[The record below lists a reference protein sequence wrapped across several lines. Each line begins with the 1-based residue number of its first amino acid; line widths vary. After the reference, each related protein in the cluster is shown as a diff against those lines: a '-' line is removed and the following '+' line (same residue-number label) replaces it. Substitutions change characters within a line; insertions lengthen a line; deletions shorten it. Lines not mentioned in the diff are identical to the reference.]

1 MANYPVNKIR
11 NVCLM
16 GHGGDGKTSLVESL
30 LNIAGVTDRVGK
42 IADGNTVC
50 DFDPEEI
57 KRKFSIS
64 TAVAPVEWNGCKINL
79 LDTPGFFDFESEVQC
94 ALRVAESA
102 LIVATGKS
110 GPGVGTEK
118 AWAHCEEHAM
128 PRMFY
133 ISKIDEENS
142 DYYNSL
148 HKLQK
153 QFGVSVA
160 PIVVP
165 IFEGNR
171 DTVGIVDCVIRK
183 AYRMEGNKR
192 VEIPIPENMKD
203 RIDQHVQHCA
213 RTSPSCL
220 RT

>member
-1 MANYPVNKIR
+1 MKDYMVKDIR
-11 NVCLM
+11 NIAVL
-16 GHGGDGKTSLVESL
+16 GHGSEGKTTLVESML
-30 LNIAGVTDRVGK
+30 YAAGVTDRQGRVE
-42 IADGNTVC
+42 DGNTVS
-50 DFDPEEI
+50 DYDPEEI

-79 LDTPGFFDFESEVQC
+79 LDPPGFFDFESEVQC

-153 QFGVSVA
+153 QFGVSLSRFLRA
-160 PIVVP
+160 TAIPSALWTALSA
-165 IFEGNR
+165 R
-171 DTVGIVDCVIRK
+171 RTAWK
-183 AYRMEGNKR
+183 ATSVSRSR
-192 VEIPIPENMKD
+192 S
-203 RIDQHVQHCA
+203 
-213 RTSPSCL
+213 RT
-220 RT
+220 T

>member
-1 MANYPVNKIR
+1 
-11 NVCLM
+11 
-16 GHGGDGKTSLVESL
+16 
-30 LNIAGVTDRVGK
+30 
-42 IADGNTVC
+42 
-50 DFDPEEI
+50 
-57 KRKFSIS
+57 
-64 TAVAPVEWNGCKINL
+64 
-79 LDTPGFFDFESEVQC
+79 
-94 ALRVAESA
+94 
-102 LIVATGKS
+102 
-110 GPGVGTEK
+110 
-118 AWAHCEEHAM
+118 M

-192 VEIPIPENMKD
+192 VEIPIPDNMKD
-203 RIDQHVQHCA
+203 RIDQHRAALCENIAELSEDLMAPLRSISSFHAFSRFRFSASLSLISSIMKSIGLFTLLLPAPVPA
-213 RTSPSCL
+213 SSSVISLASVVESGPKSTSVISSSTVAPASAS
-220 RT
+220 

>member
-1 MANYPVNKIR
+1 
-11 NVCLM
+11 M

-128 PRMFY
+128 QRMFY

-142 DYYNSL
+142 DYYTSL
-148 HKLQK
+148 HKMPK
-153 QFGVSVA
+153 QFGVLSMLSASASVA
-160 PIVVP
+160 K
-165 IFEGNR
+165 FMTFG
-171 DTVGIVDCVIRK
+171 VIGSSWPSRSSRTI
-183 AYRMEGNKR
+183 RMTTPAGATFF
-192 VEIPIPENMKD
+192 
-203 RIDQHVQHCA
+203 CA
-213 RTSPSCL
+213 PA
-220 RT
+220 

>member
-1 MANYPVNKIR
+1 
-11 NVCLM
+11 
-16 GHGGDGKTSLVESL
+16 
-30 LNIAGVTDRVGK
+30 
-42 IADGNTVC
+42 
-50 DFDPEEI
+50 
-57 KRKFSIS
+57 
-64 TAVAPVEWNGCKINL
+64 
-79 LDTPGFFDFESEVQC
+79 
-94 ALRVAESA
+94 
-102 LIVATGKS
+102 
-110 GPGVGTEK
+110 
-118 AWAHCEEHAM
+118 M
-128 PRMFY
+128 PRIY

-192 VEIPIPENMKD
+192 VEIPIPDNMKD
-203 RIDQHVQHCA
+203 RIDQHRAALCENIAELSEDLMERYFAGEEFSDEELIAGIRQGEGSGSRGILRHA
-213 RTSPSCL
+213 ATGIGSYALLKGIADYMPSPDEKPVEICEDE
-220 RT
+220 RGRAD

>member
-1 MANYPVNKIR
+1 
-11 NVCLM
+11 
-16 GHGGDGKTSLVESL
+16 
-30 LNIAGVTDRVGK
+30 
-42 IADGNTVC
+42 
-50 DFDPEEI
+50 
-57 KRKFSIS
+57 
-64 TAVAPVEWNGCKINL
+64 
-79 LDTPGFFDFESEVQC
+79 
-94 ALRVAESA
+94 
-102 LIVATGKS
+102 
-110 GPGVGTEK
+110 
-118 AWAHCEEHAM
+118 M

-192 VEIPIPENMKD
+192 VEIPIPDNMKD
-203 RIDQHVQHCA
+203 RIDQHRAALCENIAELSEDLMERYFAGEEFSDEELIAGIRQGVKDLVLAPVFCGTA
-213 RTSPSCL
+213 RTALPVHLYLRRSLTSTAASPTL
-220 RT
+220 RLCPARSSRI

>member
-118 AWAHCEEHAM
+118 AWAHCESTQCRVCSTS
-128 PRMFY
+128 PRSTRETR
-133 ISKIDEENS
+133 ITITLCTSCRS
-142 DYYNSL
+142 S
-148 HKLQK
+148 
-153 QFGVSVA
+153 S
-160 PIVVP
+160 
-165 IFEGNR
+165 
-171 DTVGIVDCVIRK
+171 
-183 AYRMEGNKR
+183 AYR
-192 VEIPIPENMKD
+192 
-203 RIDQHVQHCA
+203 
-213 RTSPSCL
+213 
-220 RT
+220 

>member
-1 MANYPVNKIR
+1 MTNYPVNKIR

-42 IADGNTVC
+42 IVDGNTVC

-110 GPGVGTEK
+110 GPGVGTEQ

-148 HKLQK
+148 H
-153 QFGVSVA
+153 SC
-160 PIVVP
+160 
-165 IFEGNR
+165 R
-171 DTVGIVDCVIRK
+171 SSS
-183 AYRMEGNKR
+183 AYR
-192 VEIPIPENMKD
+192 
-203 RIDQHVQHCA
+203 
-213 RTSPSCL
+213 
-220 RT
+220 